1 MTTDKNLPKPEHGT
15 IQAQGVHEIKK
26 ESEAD
31 STKKQTS
38 FPPSLIAV
46 QTIRTV
52 IEFTLVLPLLSDP
65 LGIILFLPFGL
76 HFILQAA
83 AWSRAKKETRIAWVV
98 GINIYS
104 LMIVAPIGA
113 FYTWFVMEVTAPNA
127 DVRPL
132 WWLLGAC
139 VLEAVI
145 SIVMIVVMNVIKR
158 NDLRDFQGKRIT
170 VAKPRISDD
179 VLEGS
184 NSGAYETDGGLKPLR
199 NHHDKSDAKV
209 PRQHINVRSQKKD

>member
-1 MTTDKNLPKPEHGT
+1 
-15 IQAQGVHEIKK
+15 
-26 ESEAD
+26 
-31 STKKQTS
+31 
-38 FPPSLIAV
+38 
-46 QTIRTV
+46 
-52 IEFTLVLPLLSDP
+52 
-65 LGIILFLPFGL
+65 
-76 HFILQAA
+76 
-83 AWSRAKKETRIAWVV
+83 
-98 GINIYS
+98 
-104 LMIVAPIGA
+104 
-113 FYTWFVMEVTAPNA
+113 MEVTAPNA

-132 WWLLGAC
+132 WWFIGAC
-139 VLEAVI
+139 VLEAI
-145 SIVMIVVMNVIKR
+145 MSIFMIVAMSVIKR